1 MEKIATERKRLGK
14 TQGQLAADLGVS
26 RQTVYRWET
35 GKAKPPATAL
45 LVLAALF
52 GCSTDYLMGAA
63 DERG

>member
-1 MEKIATERKRLGK
+1 MENIATERKRLGK

-35 GKAKPPATAL
+35 GKTKPPATAL

-63 DERG
+63 SERG